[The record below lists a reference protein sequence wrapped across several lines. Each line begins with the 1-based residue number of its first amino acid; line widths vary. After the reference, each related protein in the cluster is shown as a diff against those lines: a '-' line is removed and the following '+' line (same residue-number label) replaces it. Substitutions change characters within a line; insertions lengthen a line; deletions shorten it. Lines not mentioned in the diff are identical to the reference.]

1 MRTRLEPQVKSR
13 KAVAGTRRASRL
25 RGSDGDRGLG
35 RAFTLIELMIVIGI
49 AGLVMATAVPFVH
62 SMLRKDP
69 LRQAVSDVVEACSTA
84 RAKAILNG
92 APMELRISPVQRT
105 LQVVP
110 LMTNSLNAAQSPEF
124 YSGEAPPAAAGASS
138 FSAVLS
144 TDVTI
149 EMLDVNY
156 QELKD
161 EEEARVRFFPN
172 STSDEF
178 TLVIQ
183 HEQRD
188 WRKISL
194 ELVTALVE
202 VQVLEGRTWK

>member
-1 MRTRLEPQVKSR
+1 
-13 KAVAGTRRASRL
+13 
-25 RGSDGDRGLG
+25 
-35 RAFTLIELMIVIGI
+35 MIVIGI

-62 SMLRKDP
+62 SSLRKNP

-84 RAKAILNG
+84 RAKAILSG
-92 APMELRISPVQRT
+92 TPAELRISPVLRT
-105 LQVVP
+105 LEVVP
-110 LMTNSLNAAQSPEF
+110 LVNNSLNAPRSAEAYPGETPAPVSSARGFSATLSPE
-124 YSGEAPPAAAGASS
+124 
-138 FSAVLS
+138 
-144 TDVTI
+144 VTI

-161 EEEARVRFFPN
+161 TDEARVRFFPN

-178 TLVIQ
+178 TIILQ

-194 ELVTALVE
+194 EVVTALAD
-202 VQVLEGRTWK
+202 VQTLEGRRWK